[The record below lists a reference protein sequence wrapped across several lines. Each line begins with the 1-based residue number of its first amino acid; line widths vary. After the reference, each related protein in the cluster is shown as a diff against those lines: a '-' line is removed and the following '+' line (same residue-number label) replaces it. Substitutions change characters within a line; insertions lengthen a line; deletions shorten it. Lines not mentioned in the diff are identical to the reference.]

1 MMERPDVREPVIT
14 CQKLCKTYSRRIV
27 AVDNL
32 DLMVFKGE
40 IFGLLGP
47 NGAGKT
53 TTVGMLTTLVIPTSG
68 KASVAGMDV
77 VAQPELVKQIIG
89 VVSQVNNLDRSLTVW
104 ENLYYHGLFFGM
116 RSRESRSSADS
127 LLVQFRLQDRAKADV
142 ATISGG
148 MARRLQVARALMHKP
163 SVLFLDEP
171 TTGLDPQTRIT
182 LWEILRTLNSQG
194 QTILMTTHYMEEADS
209 MCDRLAIMDH
219 GKILALDT
227 PEKLKESAGADSII
241 TIAAGGNLEAL
252 EQLIQKNLV
261 GIAESRR
268 MDGRL
273 QISVK
278 DMGGVIPK
286 LLTAAEETGL
296 SISDLTVSKPTL
308 ETVFIKLTGKE
319 LRD

>member
-1 MMERPDVREPVIT
+1 
-14 CQKLCKTYSRRIV
+14 V

-32 DLMVFKGE
+32 DLRVFKGE

-68 KASVAGMDV
+68 RATVAGMDV
-77 VAQPELVKQIIG
+77 VAQPQLVKQIIG

-116 RSRESRSSADS
+116 SSRESRSSADS
-127 LLVQFRLQDRAKADV
+127 LLVQFRLQDRARADV

-252 EQLIQKNLV
+252 EQLIQKNLAGV
-261 GIAESRR
+261 AQSRR

-278 DMGGVIPK
+278 DMEGVLPK
-286 LLTAAEETGL
+286 LLAAAAESSV